1 MGIRTSCTAP
11 ALAVAEGLRFILHLI
26 GLIRE
31 DVGPSAIRQTSTLH
45 FDGGVRARRLVQ
57 TFVFVV
63 AAMAWEQAVPP
74 PHLHGVGGD
83 LQAVGHLVPGQQPAG
98 PESLI
103 EGAEV
108 VAMSDVF
115 HDAALKRLPRA

>member
-1 MGIRTSCTAP
+1 M
-11 ALAVAEGLRFILHLI
+11 AEGLRFILHLT

-31 DVGPSAIRQTSTLH
+31 DLGASAIRQTSTLH
-45 FDGGVRARRLVQ
+45 SDGGVRARRFVEA
-57 TFVFVV
+57 FVFVV
-63 AAMAWEQAVPP
+63 ATMTWEQAVPP
-74 PHLHGVGGD
+74 PYLHGIGGD
-83 LQAVGHLVPGQQPAG
+83 LQAVGHLVPSQQPAG
-98 PESLI
+98 AEALI